1 VNDDSSPNGSRREQA
16 ILRLWEAYNL
26 LGDEDDF
33 IRTLVQLALL
43 ELARRRSGEAR
54 SNEDGREPDDK

>member
-1 VNDDSSPNGSRREQA
+1 MNDDSSPNGSRRELA

-43 ELARRRSGEAR
+43 ELARRCSGEAR
-54 SNEDGREPDDK
+54 SDEEAREPDDE

>member
-1 VNDDSSPNGSRREQA
+1 VNKDSSPNGSRRELA

-33 IRTLVQLALL
+33 IRMLVQLALL
-43 ELARRRSGEAR
+43 ELARRRSGEATLAE
-54 SNEDGREPDDK
+54 NGREPGDE

>member
-1 VNDDSSPNGSRREQA
+1 MNKDSSPNGSRRELA

-33 IRTLVQLALL
+33 IRMLVQLALL
-43 ELARRRSGEAR
+43 ELARRRSGEAQ
-54 SNEDGREPDDK
+54 SDGDGREPDDE